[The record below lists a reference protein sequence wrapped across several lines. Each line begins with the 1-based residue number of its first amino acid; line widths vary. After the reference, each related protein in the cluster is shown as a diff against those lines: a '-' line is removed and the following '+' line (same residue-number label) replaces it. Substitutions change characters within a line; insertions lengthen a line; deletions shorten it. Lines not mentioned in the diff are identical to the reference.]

1 MGLFTD
7 EQLAA
12 MAAKSAVNPN
22 PMVRSFGLGPEGR
35 RCKECAHLFG
45 ERFARVYWKCDLR
58 KNTGRRGNRPPAKL
72 GRLWQVCRAVVS

>member
-7 EQLAA
+7 EQLTA

-22 PMVRSFGLGPEGR
+22 PMVRLFGLGPEGR

-45 ERFARVYWKCDLR
+45 ERFARVYWKCELR
-58 KNTGRRGNRPPAKL
+58 KNTGGA
-72 GRLWQVCRAVVS
+72 GTDHRLNWDACGKFVERS